1 MLSKQQK
8 HETYRALGLA
18 AMNSGGSEH
27 KISWAMYLLEQGIET
42 EHLAI
47 LATLLNPVNEFEAE
61 DYFNRVLSELD
72 IKRPSDDDVL
82 EGYAKV
88 LAQDVV
94 DGVLSPESGVS
105 QIYAVNV
112 QLGYPGTLGE
122 YTVLE
127 DEWYCE
133 CINGWSVQKRRD
145 EIIKACKETIEVL
158 NYPNVFK
165 A

>member
-1 MLSKQQK
+1 MLSESQK

-18 AMNSGGSEH
+18 AMCSGGSEH

-42 EHLAI
+42 ENLAI

-61 DYFNRVLSELD
+61 DYFTRVLSELK
-72 IKRPSDDDVL
+72 IERPCDDDAL

-88 LAQDVV
+88 LATDVV
-94 DGVLSPESGVS
+94 NGVLSPESGAS

-112 QLGYPGTLGE
+112 QLGYPNSFGE

-133 CINGWSVQKRRD
+133 CINGWSKQKRRD
-145 EIIKACKETIEVL
+145 EIVKACKETIEVL
-158 NYPNVFK
+158 KYPDVFK